1 MPVAKG
7 AAYLLAS
14 VHQKKNA
21 AKLKAAESVE
31 KGEDASLLE
40 VEDKLAAAKERR
52 ARRRKAR
59 GCRHCRRN
67 HDVRMN
73 PINCKPNTHLV
84 CIGCGKI
91 LVNTYRYSVDGS
103 ARLTIRSC
111 CSEFYGKL
119 SKVRINIENKF
130 SKRASE
136 HNLQ

>member
-21 AKLKAAESVE
+21 KLKEAS
-31 KGEDASLLE
+31 DASENATLLE
-40 VEDKLAAAKERR
+40 TESKLAAKKRR
-52 ARRRKAR
+52 ALRRKAR

-67 HDVRMN
+67 HDVRVN

-84 CIGCGKI
+84 CIGCGKV
-91 LVNTYRYSVDGS
+91 LVNTLKHPTDDSVR
-103 ARLTIRSC
+103 AIIRSC

-119 SKVRINIENKF
+119 SKVININRVVKGGKKVSNKF
-130 SKRASE
+130 
-136 HNLQ
+136 